1 MKSFIVVAALLSSFA
16 VSAAELTVMSV
27 PTKKLVRSTLTTRF
41 EVNLEDGTAG
51 VSLTASRMVRRGR
64 DTHMRTKTFEAQV
77 PELSLIDKT
86 LVLNSNG
93 ETVECGTMGVTRVF
107 KRPVLLLNGN
117 CDVITKREGAVV
129 KVLVVTK

>member
-27 PTKKLVRSTLTTRF
+27 PAKKVRGTVETKF
-41 EVNLEDGTAG
+41 EVNLQDGTAG
-51 VSLTASRMVRRGR
+51 VSLTATKRVMRGR
-64 DTHMRTKTFEAQV
+64 GYHTVSKTFEAEV
-77 PELSLIDKT
+77 PELALVGKT
-86 LVLNSNG
+86 LVLTTATES
-93 ETVECGTMGVTRVF
+93 VECGTMGETRIF

-117 CDVITKREGAVV
+117 CDIITKREGAVV

>member
-27 PTKKLVRSTLTTRF
+27 PTKKLVRSNLTTRF

-51 VSLTASRMVRRGR
+51 VSLTATRMVRRGR
-64 DTHMRTKTFEAQV
+64 NSQMTSKTFEATV
-77 PELSLIDKT
+77 PELSLVDKT

-93 ETVECGTMGVTRVF
+93 ESVECGTMGVTRVF